1 MHSACDIEG
10 HKSDE
15 DQRYYLLD
23 FSRSFP
29 PESPYKVP
37 SPRKNL
43 VNVSSIKYIQ
53 AREQAVPA
61 GTVVFGS
68 RYPFLHRPEL
78 QAQNPQ
84 SV

>member
-43 VNVSSIKYIQ
+43 VKS
-53 AREQAVPA
+53 AV
-61 GTVVFGS
+61 
-68 RYPFLHRPEL
+68 
-78 QAQNPQ
+78 
-84 SV
+84 